1 MRSNFPFVAGGF
13 ALVRMAALCLLLASS
28 WVLASS
34 GSQTEPGDTLPTDVR
49 VVIDVSGSMKKNDP
63 ANLRQPSLALLLQL
77 LPESSRAGVWTFG
90 EGVNPLV
97 DHADVTADW
106 KRKAI
111 DLSRHIGSADLFTH
125 LGAALDQAA
134 YDRHQPRDR
143 QTHILLLTDGMVD
156 IDKNPQRNSEERQRI
171 VQQLLPQLQEAG
183 YTVHTIALSEHAD
196 RELLDQLAL
205 ATGGVSAV
213 AQSADTL
220 MKAFLRLFDQAAPAE
235 QVPLSDNR
243 FQVDSSIEEFTA
255 LVFRRPGSEPTQL
268 IDPDNNAYRYPT
280 SPPVAVEWYR
290 TEQYDLI
297 TVPAPKPGEWQ
308 IVADMAPESRVTI
321 VSNLKLSVKPLPH
334 QVYAGQTLGLSF
346 RLQEDGG
353 TLSDRKF
360 LDLLEIHG
368 QLVQQMDAPEQEME
382 RWHSLLSNGYSRTS
396 GVYQTQVDGLSAEGD
411 YRLTVV
417 VDGKSFQR
425 QFTHYLQARASV
437 NPVSAASDPAVS
449 EPPASSA
456 RDAPAPFEPRPPA
469 LRQPKPTWVLYA
481 ILGGGNLLLLLLGLI
496 VYRLLMGKAQQSAE
510 LPPEEAIMEST
521 EDEPILPIELDVK
534 LQPEDTKEQR
544 PASSSPAASDESILD
559 KQQVDDLFAELE
571 GNWNNNVGQDKP

>member
-353 TLSDRKF
+353 TLTDRKF
-360 LDLLEIHG
+360 LDLLEIYG
-368 QLVQQMDAPEQEME
+368 QLVQQGGEQGQELE
-382 RWHSLLSNGYSRTS
+382 RWHSVLSNGYSRTS

-417 VDGKSFQR
+417 VDGKTFQR
-425 QFTHYLQARASV
+425 QFTHYFQARA
-437 NPVSAASDPAVS
+437 PLI
-449 EPPASSA
+449 PASATSSA
-456 RDAPAPFEPRPPA
+456 SPTAAEAAPELPAAAEQVEP
-469 LRQPKPTWVLYA
+469 QPSNPQPSKPTWMLYA
-481 ILGGGNLLLLLLGLI
+481 ILGGGNLLLLSLGLI
-496 VYRLLMGKAQQSAE
+496 VYRLLMGKSQPPAAS
-510 LPPEEAIMEST
+510 PPEDVAPAVADT
-521 EDEPILPIELDVK
+521 DEPILPIELDV
-534 LQPEDTKEQR
+534 QSEGATAEQ
-544 PASSSPAASDESILD
+544 ATSSSAMASDEPILN
-559 KQQVDDLFAELE
+559 KQQVDALFAELE
-571 GNWNNNVGQDKP
+571 GNWNNNVGQNKP